1 MKGLTDYLTEQPW
14 EDTIIATYL
23 IVARHLRT
31 AYQVSGFARTRG
43 PDPDYD
49 DAQIITIALVAEF
62 WFAGH
67 EELTL
72 HFLRQYHPTLW
83 SNGLPDTARFNVR
96 RRLLQ
101 DVIEAIRAVLRDE
114 WRQQHPLVD
123 TPDSPPEAELA
134 TRIRLVDSAPV
145 VLVSRGRGGRTPTIA
160 PENRAAWFGVCTSQN
175 FKFFGGRVH
184 ATIGLDQMIDEWLL
198 APGSY
203 VDGKVLPV
211 LCEPDFNLIYIGDKG
226 YVDADL
232 ANQLWDDGQHLLLP
246 LKRDNQLEQWPA
258 GVQRLL
264 GRLRHRVETALSV
277 LTSVFHLRWPH
288 SRSFSGFVA
297 RVTTKILAYTISFF
311 LATPADT
318 GAAQM
323 A

>member
-1 MKGLTDYLTEQPW
+1 MNGLTDYLTEQLW

-23 IVARHLRT
+23 IVSDHLSC

-43 PDPDYD
+43 PDPAYD

-67 EELTL
+67 EELAL

-96 RRLLQ
+96 RRALQ
-101 DVIEAIRAVLRDE
+101 EVLEALRALLRDV
-114 WRQQHPLVD
+114 WRQRHPLAEAS
-123 TPDSPPEAELA
+123 DSPAEADLA
-134 TRIRLVDSAPV
+134 TRLRIVDSAPV
-145 VLVSRGRGGRTPTIA
+145 VMVSRGRGGRTPTLA
-160 PENRAAWFGVCTSQN
+160 PESRADWFGVCTSQH

-184 ATIGLDQMIDEWLL
+184 TTVTLDQMIDEWLV

-203 VDGKVLPV
+203 VDGQVLPA
-211 LCEPDFNLIYIGDKG
+211 LCEPDFNLIYLGDKG
-226 YVDADL
+226 YVGEAL
-232 ANQLWDDGQHLLLP
+232 AQQLWDEGQHLLLA
-246 LKRDNQLEQWPA
+246 LKRDNQLEAWPT

-264 GRLRHRVETALSV
+264 GRVRHRVETALSV
-277 LTSVFHLRWPH
+277 LTTVFHLRWPQ

-297 RVTTKILAYTISFF
+297 RVTTKILAYTLSFF
-311 LATPADT
+311 LATPTAYRAVPT
-318 GAAQM
+318 A
-323 A
+323 

>member
-23 IVARHLRT
+23 IVAQQLPL

-49 DAQIITIALVAEF
+49 DVQIITIALIAEF
-62 WFAGH
+62 WFGGH
-67 EELTL
+67 EELAL

-96 RRLLQ
+96 RRALQ
-101 DVIEAIRAVLRDE
+101 DVLEALRALLRDQ
-114 WRQQHPLVD
+114 WRQQHPL
-123 TPDSPPEAELA
+123 PDAADSEAEAELSA
-134 TRIRLVDSAPV
+134 RIRLVDSAPV
-145 VLVSRGRGGRTPTIA
+145 ILTSRGRGGRTPTIE
-160 PENRAAWFGVCTSQN
+160 PENRAEWFGVCTSQH

-184 ATIGLDQMIDEWLL
+184 VTVNLDQMIDEWVL

-203 VDGKVLPV
+203 PDGKVLPA

-226 YVDADL
+226 YVDEDL
-232 ANQLWDDGQHLLLP
+232 ASQLWDDAQHLLLT
-246 LKRDNQLEQWPA
+246 LKRDNQHEQWPA
-258 GVQRLL
+258 GVQRIL

-277 LTSVFHLRWPH
+277 LTSVFHLRLPH
-288 SRSFSGFVA
+288 SRSFDGFVA

-311 LATPADT
+311 LARPT
-318 GAAQM
+318 GGRTT
-323 A
+323 